1 MKNHIKSVTAF
12 VIVLVVGV
20 GMGFLWFGNN
30 HPSTASADSAISAP
44 IVSLALSSEV
54 SGAFI
59 KDMKLSLLSAIDQ
72 VASDASTYTLCKV
85 DSTQFNDVFAK
96 LMAEQNS
103 MTLFNNDCT
112 RSKSITGEVILSLYS
127 TSTDF
132 LHDLIS
138 GSAAFRGKL
147 NQTVANSAG
156 AVINSSSIN
165 TSFIY
170 QKEREAMTEVSV
182 MPDLQVK
189 RCDKI
194 SLTINVGSV
203 NPRYNNSICQK

>member
-1 MKNHIKSVTAF
+1 MQNHIKSFTAF
-12 VIVLVVGV
+12 LIVLVVGV

-30 HPSTASADSAISAP
+30 RSSSASADSAISAP
-44 IVSLALSSEV
+44 IVNSPLSSEI

-59 KDMKLSLLSAIDQ
+59 KDIKLSLLSAIDS
-72 VASDASTYTLCKV
+72 VASDANTYTLCKV
-85 DSTQFNDVFAK
+85 DSVQFNDAFAK
-96 LMAEQNS
+96 IMAEQNS

-112 RSKSITGEVILSLYS
+112 RSKSITGEVVISLFS

-132 LHDLIS
+132 LHDLIT

-147 NQTVANSAG
+147 NQALTDSAG
-156 AVINSSSIN
+156 SVINSSSIN

-189 RCDKI
+189 RCDRI
-194 SLTINVGSV
+194 SLTVNVGSV